1 LVRKSPRGE
10 RRQRGKRKRE
20 RTCIHRERRGKRRGR
35 GKKRGQN
42 VWSIQLRKGSPN
54 PWAGKFRGGGRVC

>member
-1 LVRKSPRGE
+1 MEARKAA
-10 RRQRGKRKRE
+10 RGKGSRRGRESKRV
-20 RTCIHRERRGKRRGR
+20 HRERRGKRRGR